1 MLLPF
6 IEQGALSQSLQWI
19 GRSPGYVGEGGAG
32 PNNAGAN
39 NKPKVIAAGPLP
51 MTRCPSSPGPLLGGF
66 EHYAHYAGISGSV
79 DPATFTESR
88 LFDDGTLGI
97 ISGGGMMIAN
107 QGKRIGECS
116 DGTSNTLLIGEMSGR
131 LIRTDGTLRR

>member
-88 LFDDGTLGI
+88 LFDDGTL
-97 ISGGGMMIAN
+97 
-107 QGKRIGECS
+107 RINSSPGWVV
-116 DGTSNTLLIGEMSGR
+116 T
-131 LIRTDGTLRR
+131 